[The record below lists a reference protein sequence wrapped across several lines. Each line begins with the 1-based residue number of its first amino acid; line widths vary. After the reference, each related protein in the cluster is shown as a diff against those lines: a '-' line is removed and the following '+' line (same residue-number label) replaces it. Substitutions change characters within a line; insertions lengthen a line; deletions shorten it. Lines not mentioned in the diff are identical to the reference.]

1 MSLIDDFMESSE
13 IDHGSSMALF
23 GDQFNFSNGHS
34 NAYDGG
40 VDTLRVRE
48 SKEIH
53 LERWLTFLFL
63 A

>member
-53 LERWLTFLFL
+53 LER
-63 A
+63 